1 MNEQQP
7 SSERR
12 PRHRAEPS
20 LDAMPVRSDDPD
32 ILARWEDG
40 IRQWGHAF
48 VAFANLRLPELHGDD
63 VLIVFEDLY
72 SGSFN
77 SRDDLRD
84 HQLDAL
90 GWDQQLQKFRTEEG
104 IPEDVL
110 DWDYAALD
118 RYVELVY
125 TIVESGGKVH
135 LFAR

>member
-1 MNEQQP
+1 
-7 SSERR
+7 
-12 PRHRAEPS
+12 
-20 LDAMPVRSDDPD
+20 MPVRSDDPG

-48 VAFANLRLPELHGDD
+48 VAFASLRLPELHTDD
-63 VLIVFEDLY
+63 ALSVFEDLY

-77 SRDDLRD
+77 SLDDLRD

-90 GWDQQLQKFRTEEG
+90 GWEQQLRTFRTEEG

-110 DWDYAALD
+110 NWDYAALD
-118 RYVELVY
+118 RCVELVY
-125 TIVESGGKVH
+125 TIVKSGGKVH